1 MANDKLK
8 VGQTVWFVEKDNRTG
23 KAHIPKETTIT
34 EVGRI
39 YFKVECRGKYKFS
52 IEKMQVVSDH
62 NLREYIYLDI
72 EVFKKE
78 ERYSELLSDI
88 RKVFGH
94 YGKTDVTL
102 EQLEAINKILN
113 PSKE

>member
-8 VGQTVWFVEKDNRTG
+8 IGQTVWFVEKDNRTG
-23 KAHIPKETTIT
+23 KAYTPKETTIT
-34 EVGRI
+34 EIGRI
-39 YFKVECRGKYKFS
+39 YFKVAFSRHKFS
-52 IEKMQVVSDH
+52 IETMQAVSGYSVS
-62 NLREYIYLDI
+62 ESIYLDI

-94 YGKTDVTL
+94 YGKTHVTL
-102 EQLEAINKILN
+102 EQLESIKKILSIEN
-113 PSKE
+113 K